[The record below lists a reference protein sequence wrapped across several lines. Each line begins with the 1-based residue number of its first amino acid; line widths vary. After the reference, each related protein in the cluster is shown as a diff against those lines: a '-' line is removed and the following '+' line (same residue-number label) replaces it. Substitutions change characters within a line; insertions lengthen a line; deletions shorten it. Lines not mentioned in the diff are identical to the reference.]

1 MTAAPRYC
9 LLFSLDILVSA
20 FTRILLYSWDFPGKN
35 TGVGCHF
42 LPQGIFLTQ
51 RWNLGLLCLLHWQV
65 DSLPLHYLGSLRKG
79 MPISKCNNCLTQ
91 SLPSYTRC
99 LDFIKKLQ
107 GIHRHKKMKNIV
119 KRQSNQPNQ
128 IVTVTAT
135 LSYDTNVRIIKRGI

>member
-65 DSLPLHYLGSLRKG
+65 DSLPLHYLGSPILFVWYPVLFQTGLISREGHIVLFLLNGLWICLVLGRK
-79 MPISKCNNCLTQ
+79 PIPIPNAVLLGKAQMGNNVLIPKQ
-91 SLPSYTRC
+91 GYWHIYYT
-99 LDFIKKLQ
+99 
-107 GIHRHKKMKNIV
+107 HKV
-119 KRQSNQPNQ
+119 
-128 IVTVTAT
+128 
-135 LSYDTNVRIIKRGI
+135 